1 MYAIGTRIRY
11 QGDYGETVQVHER
24 VSVTNGIRCWHWTYT
39 IVVNGR
45 TIDDVLET
53 DLEHVPDACVC
64 DRLALVLCGCKCGAM
79 ERERNR
85 VECEDD

>member
-1 MYAIGTRIRY
+1 
-11 QGDYGETVQVHER
+11 
-24 VSVTNGIRCWHWTYT
+24 
-39 IVVNGR
+39 
-45 TIDDVLET
+45 VLET